1 MPSTSGTIM
10 SPNELTAAL
19 GEVMS
24 HLADRYNSLGSCAP
38 VPPRADID
46 SALAALPSIL
56 PADGLGVTD
65 TIQHLIDDITPGLL
79 QGHAG
84 SRFFGLVTGGVTPAS
99 QLADILGSSCTS
111 APPSFLIAH

>member
-1 MPSTSGTIM
+1 
-10 SPNELTAAL
+10 
-19 GEVMS
+19 MS